1 MVDAKRIDGVGAPAD
16 ALGEFRRDATRIT
29 ASIRD
34 TAHSGDGLVV
44 AVLDSKASMVSPA
57 LKLSACAIRDCR
69 SPHGRR
75 CKGRLSC

>member
-34 TAHSGDGLVV
+34 TAHVV
-44 AVLDSKASMVSPA
+44 MALWWQCWIRRPRWYRRRDAV
-57 LKLSACAIRDCR
+57 
-69 SPHGRR
+69 
-75 CKGRLSC
+75 